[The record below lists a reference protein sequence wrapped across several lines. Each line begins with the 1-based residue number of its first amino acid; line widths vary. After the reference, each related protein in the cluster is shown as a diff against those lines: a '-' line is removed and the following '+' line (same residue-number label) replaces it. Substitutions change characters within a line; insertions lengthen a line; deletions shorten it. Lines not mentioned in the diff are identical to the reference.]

1 MGQLK
6 ANYIMKEM
14 NTRVKVYLSDTLSF
28 YFKVNDFIATSHVH
42 VQQLLEL

>member
-6 ANYIMKEM
+6 ANYIVKEINMK
-14 NTRVKVYLSDTLSF
+14 VKVYLSDTLPF

-42 VQQLLEL
+42 I